1 MQRLFCSIV
10 LWKIDVHLI
19 STLIQSLYD
28 QPWSSLY
35 MINPD
40 PVSIWSTL
48 IQSIYDQP
56 WSSLYMINP
65 DPVYIWS
72 TLIQSLYDQ
81 PWSSL
86 YMINPDPVS
95 VWFLSGLV
103 FWRWFYVNQ
112 LHRESWETPARN
124 YWTRQDSI
132 IQNYSVSIHR
142 ANIKPLFGI

>member
-1 MQRLFCSIV
+1 MLLLLLNYVVLRA

-19 STLIQSLYD
+19 NTLIQSIND

-40 PVSIWSTL
+40 PVYKWSTL

-72 TLIQSLYDQ
+72 TLIQSLYDFCQ
-81 PWSSL
+81 
-86 YMINPDPVS
+86 
-95 VWFLSGLV
+95 VWFSGGG
-103 FWRWFYVNQ
+103 FM
-112 LHRESWETPARN
+112 
-124 YWTRQDSI
+124 
-132 IQNYSVSIHR
+132 
-142 ANIKPLFGI
+142 